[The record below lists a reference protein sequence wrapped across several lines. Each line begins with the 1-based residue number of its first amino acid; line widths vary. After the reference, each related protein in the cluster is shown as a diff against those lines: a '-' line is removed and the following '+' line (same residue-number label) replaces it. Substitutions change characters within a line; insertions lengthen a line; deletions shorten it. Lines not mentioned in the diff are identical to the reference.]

1 MDRTNHKIYFT
12 RDQVEA
18 VVSEVHRRFL
28 LDACESCSFDPD
40 DEFAIFWSLRDMMQ
54 GVYSSFCVL
63 ASNWPE
69 VASWLVVIER
79 VYFPRNYN

>member
-1 MDRTNHKIYFT
+1 MNRTNPKFHFT

-18 VVSEVHRRFL
+18 VVSEVNRRFL
-28 LDACESCSFDPD
+28 MDVCEPCSFDSD
-40 DEFAIFWSLRDMMQ
+40 DEFAIFWSLQDMMQ

-69 VASWLVVIER
+69 VSSWLVAFER